1 MRKILSLALVL
12 GLILG
17 VLSGCFSQQEPATL
31 PTATT
36 ETTEVTTEP
45 TTEPTTEATTEAT
58 TEPSTEPATEPTA
71 PEHSE
76 LYLSYLSVE
85 DVIRYFN
92 EVCLNAEFV
101 NAGDPTKLQ
110 KWVVPIRYYINGP
123 YTEEDLTTLN
133 KFVSWLNQ
141 IEGFPG
147 MHIVDDPVVAN
158 LSINFCDA
166 DTYLTLMGDNF
177 YGTDGGVTF
186 WYNGANQ
193 IYDATIGYRTDL
205 DQTTRNSVILE
216 EIYNGLGPIED
227 TWERMTS
234 VIYGGYSTP
243 QWLSE
248 EDQLILKLLYHPM
261 MQCGMNA
268 AECEAVIRQLYY

>member
-17 VLSGCFSQQEPATL
+17 VLSGCFSQQEPAIL

-58 TEPSTEPATEPTA
+58 TEPTT

-76 LYLSYLSVE
+76 LYLSYLPVE

-123 YTEEDLTTLN
+123 YTEEDLATLN
-133 KFVSWLNQ
+133 QFVSWLNQ

-166 DTYLTLMGDNF
+166 DAYLTLMGDNF

-248 EDQLILKLLYHPM
+248 EDQLILKLLYHPS